1 MNELK
6 FNCPHCH
13 QRLEVPANALGRTI
27 ACPICKGRIRLPE
40 RKQESGNGAPAL
52 ATLLN
57 AAGGNTPARSGEIK
71 FECPTCK
78 MHYVMDAHGA
88 GRKFKCTDCG
98 SLILVPQPSNQT
110 IMVSTLVATQ
120 NCATTGPIPTASDW
134 VAKCVAGDEQA
145 AKRLMEM
152 GPATLS
158 QLIAALKEERL
169 EEPNTSRGAD
179 LITDVLVSFGAVSV
193 RSLIA
198 RLSRSRHA
206 YLALGRIGTDDA
218 VKALVGELT
227 SCNWRRAEVA
237 CVALGLADKPPVLN
251 YLDRLANLSKTT
263 QSGEVLLAAQTALN
277 AIQARFSGRR

>member
-13 QRLEVPANALGRTI
+13 QRLEVPENALGRTI
-27 ACPICKGRIRLPE
+27 ACPICKGHVRLPG
-40 RKQESGNGAPAL
+40 RKVENGGAPTL
-52 ATLLN
+52 ATLLS
-57 AAGGNTPARSGEIK
+57 ATGGNMQARPGEIK

-88 GRKFKCTDCG
+88 GRKFKCTECG

-120 NCATTGPIPTASDW
+120 NCATTGPIPTVSDL
-134 VAKCVAGDEQA
+134 VARCAEGDEKA
-145 AKRLMEM
+145 AKRLAEM
-152 GPATLS
+152 GPSSLS
-158 QLIAALKEERL
+158 LLIGALKEERL
-169 EEPNTSRGAD
+169 EEPNTSKGAD

-193 RSLIA
+193 RSLVA

-206 YLALGRIGTDDA
+206 YLALGRIGTEDA
-218 VKALVGELT
+218 IRALVNELS

-237 CVALGLADKPPVLN
+237 CTAMGLADKPAVLN

-263 QSGEVLLAAQTALN
+263 HSGEVLLAAQTALN